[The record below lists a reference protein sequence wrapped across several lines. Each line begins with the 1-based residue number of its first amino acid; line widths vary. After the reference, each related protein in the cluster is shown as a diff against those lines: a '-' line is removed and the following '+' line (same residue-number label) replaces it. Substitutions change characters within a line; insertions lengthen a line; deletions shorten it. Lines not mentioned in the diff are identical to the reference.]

1 MRPDASTDEMR
12 PRRRFLCPWLARL
25 HRHGCPACGL
35 EQSCAAQGHRDWI
48 RPCWSCRR
56 TGVEVLDQG
65 AHCPFLPP
73 SNPRPQKVE
82 AAVQERR
89 PSPEI
94 RAPPL
99 RGGRGPRISGNLATS
114 TAQSPSLSRRRF
126 RGPASKIKRR
136 AGAGHETPRLIVM
149 TELAWRQM
157 SRSDEDESEAESP
170 TQNSIGTAEPEQS
183 PVARPTPTAVKETV
197 RSLGAAGATVSVA
210 MIVRELRRRTGCSRA
225 GAYRA
230 LRLRRLSC
238 LSAGISD
245 APLGW

>member
-1 MRPDASTDEMR
+1 MALAMPDRPWKAEER
-12 PRRRFLCPWLARL
+12 
-25 HRHGCPACGL
+25 
-35 EQSCAAQGHRDWI
+35 AA
-48 RPCWSCRR
+48 
-56 TGVEVLDQG
+56 
-65 AHCPFLPP
+65 
-73 SNPRPQKVE
+73 
-82 AAVQERR
+82 AA
-89 PSPEI
+89 
-94 RAPPL
+94 L
-99 RGGRGPRISGNLATS
+99 FGGRRLAENAGGTLGFEADGIVGQVKHVGRLSLVQLEELALESERLGGETS
-114 TAQSPSLSRRRF
+114 KAGLLVV
-126 RGPASKIKRR
+126 KRR

-230 LRLRRLSC
+230 LR
-238 LSAGISD
+238 D
-245 APLGW
+245 AFAADAITRT